1 MKLVV
6 DRIEEDIAVCVLYE
20 DDRVSWA
27 IPLRYLPA
35 GTRAGDHLR
44 VTFEL
49 DAESRRQEQQKAES
63 LLDELRKTSPPGT
76 TFTL

>member
-6 DRIEEDIAVCVLYE
+6 DRIEEGIAVCFLYE
-20 DDRVSWA
+20 DDRVSFA
-27 IPLRYLPA
+27 IPLGYLPA

-49 DAESRRQEQQKAES
+49 DPESRRQEQQKAES
-63 LLDELRKTSPPGT
+63 LLDELRKTSPPGR
-76 TFTL
+76 TFKL